1 MSAAPSLLLALSG
14 GGGGHP
20 KIHGPLPCYP
30 PISRG
35 FSHGAAL
42 AASSPPKGMGS
53 EGMGMARE
61 SDNGSPQLSWSDAPH
76 MSPSPSHLAT
86 PQREAVNSS
95 ATSCG
100 DQQQSSASR
109 SGGVACEGYNNSA
122 QPSAWPE
129 LAIVSEEQPL
139 WSLVPAPPPAE
150 MASTAAVDQV
160 RKLHVLVTRL
170 HALVTKL
177 QVDNRRLRVDRAK
190 ARQKTAVARAETA
203 RLRTTAI
210 AAATSLDEEAR
221 PRALIE
227 RP

>member
-1 MSAAPSLLLALSG
+1 MRRGKQTHRGQMTGRGGPVDESPS
-14 GGGGHP
+14 
-20 KIHGPLPCYP
+20 
-30 PISRG
+30 
-35 FSHGAAL
+35 
-42 AASSPPKGMGS
+42 
-53 EGMGMARE
+53 
-61 SDNGSPQLSWSDAPH
+61 NGSPQLSWSDAPH

-86 PQREAVNSS
+86 PQREADNSS
-95 ATSCG
+95 ATSGGRVSGG

-109 SGGVACEGYNNSA
+109 SGGVACEGYDSA

-150 MASTAAVDQV
+150 MASTDAVDQV

-177 QVDNRRLRVDRAK
+177 QVDNRRLRVDRDK
-190 ARQKTAVARAETA
+190 ARQKTAAARAETA
-203 RLRTTAI
+203 HITATAM
-210 AAATSLDEEAR
+210 AAATSRDEEAR